1 MPCKLTV
8 TGKARFRSPDPFIF
22 SENAMKAPSTNSLTG
37 TVRQILTAPC
47 DGDTMVSLPQVEAVA
62 GRGLR
67 GDRKYCHDLIPD
79 TDNHVTLIESEK
91 IEDFVA
97 ATGLDFSA
105 EDARRNIVTQGIELN
120 ALLDQEFYI
129 GSVKVQT
136 VELCEPCSYLAKRT
150 HRAVLWGLANR
161 GGLRCRILTG
171 GIIRVGDTVGLA
183 RFDWA

>member
-1 MPCKLTV
+1 MNP
-8 TGKARFRSPDPFIF
+8 A
-22 SENAMKAPSTNSLTG
+22 SLTG
-37 TVRQILTAPC
+37 TVRQILTAPHH
-47 DGDTMVSLPQVEAVA
+47 GDTMISLPQVEAVA
-62 GRGLR
+62 GRGLV

-91 IEDFVA
+91 IEDFVT

-105 EDARRNIVTQGIELN
+105 GDARRNIVTQGIELN
-120 ALLDQEFYI
+120 ELLGQEFYV

-171 GIIRVGDTVGLA
+171 GIIRVGDTVGLL
-183 RFDWA
+183 